1 MIILNCHQVVQRTMN
16 RIILAEFNLD
26 RQDAH
31 GATIVNKEVNLSFL
45 VIVVVEQF
53 SLVSTKK
60 S

>member
-1 MIILNCHQVVQRTMN
+1 MN

>member
-1 MIILNCHQVVQRTMN
+1 MVVLNCHQVVQHTMN
-16 RIILAEFNLD
+16 RIILAGFNLD
-26 RQDAH
+26 RLDAH
-31 GATIVNKEVNLSFL
+31 GATIVNKEVNLSFQ